1 MTSTVVSSAQDVSGF
16 MPKFFPSNNVFN
28 MSTLFSQNNI
38 NNRPEGVLNA
48 PEGIYEMAAKMLFM
62 SVKWARNI
70 PSFLALPFR
79 DQAILLEESWTEL
92 FILTA
97 SQWSYP
103 LDISKYNLT
112 HRVHTKGKFLSRFV
126 SKYIF
131 SGIMILLL

>member
-1 MTSTVVSSAQDVSGF
+1 

-48 PEGIYEMAAKMLFM
+48 PFQPPEGIYEMAAKMLFM

-112 HRVHTKGKFLSRFV
+112 HRVHTKIFEWLCFQI
-126 SKYIF
+126 YIQRAYDTVIIIKDNF
-131 SGIMILLL
+131 RIGLGIF